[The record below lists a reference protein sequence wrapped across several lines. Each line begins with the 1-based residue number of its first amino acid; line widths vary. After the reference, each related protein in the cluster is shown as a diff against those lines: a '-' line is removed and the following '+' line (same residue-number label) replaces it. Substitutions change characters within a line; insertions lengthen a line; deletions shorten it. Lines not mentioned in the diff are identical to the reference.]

1 MHFTGQERSNQRTS
15 RPFESKSGQRV
26 VAKAIMPKRKAL
38 VRRPSGSSTDQFKE
52 IQNYLRSVAGLF
64 SESGI
69 LKHIKPQD
77 VILADIGF
85 NVQDPLNPLQAKIKI
100 PAFLQG

>member
-1 MHFTGQERSNQRTS
+1 M
-15 RPFESKSGQRV
+15 
-26 VAKAIMPKRKAL
+26 AKAIMPKRKAL

-52 IQNYLRSVAGLF
+52 IQNYLRLVSGLF

-85 NVQDPLNPLQAKIKI
+85 NVQDPLNPLQAKVKI
-100 PAFLQG
+100 PASFKVRAASLLLKSFPKEKLSKQEFML